1 MTSQGHAACAVL
13 GEWRPVLQ
21 RDVDLHGPPPVLPAL
36 PLHPAGSA
44 QGKQG
49 FPSSAGSLSPP
60 GGLCSG

>member
-13 GEWRPVLQ
+13 RERGPVLH

-44 QGKQG
+44 PGKQG
-49 FPSSAGSLSPP
+49 CHRNAGSPSPP
-60 GGLCSG
+60 TM